1 MLEPARTAA
10 LFADARL
17 LYDEAIELL
26 DLGKLRIAAEAAW
39 GATKRATDA
48 LIVARTGREPSVTGQ
63 TSRRLSFLRKTDA
76 AVESLRF
83 HYIARQGFLH
93 GQCFYR
99 GIPESY
105 DDRVIAAI
113 RETADYISN
122 AEALAGILDRG

>member
-26 DLGKLRIAAEAAW
+26 DLGKLRVAAEAAW

-48 LIVARTGREPSVTGQ
+48 LILARTGREPSVTGQ
-63 TSRRLSFLRKTDA
+63 TSRRLNFLRKTDD
-76 AVESLRF
+76 AVTSLRF
-83 HYIARQGFLH
+83 HYNAQQGFLH

-99 GIPESY
+99 GIPESS
-105 DDRVIAAI
+105 DDRVIAAV
-113 RETADYISN
+113 RETADYINS

>member
-48 LIVARTGREPSVTGQ
+48 LIVARTGREPRGTGQ
-63 TSRRLSFLRKTDA
+63 TSSGLRILGHETPEIQAIRDQFRE
-76 AVESLRF
+76 AVRE
-83 HYIARQGFLH
+83 LH
-93 GQCFYR
+93 GKCFYR
-99 GIPESY
+99 GICEPMEAVSEL
-105 DDRVIAAI
+105 I
-113 RETADYISN
+113 RATADYIQD
-122 AEALAGILDRG
+122 ATILADS